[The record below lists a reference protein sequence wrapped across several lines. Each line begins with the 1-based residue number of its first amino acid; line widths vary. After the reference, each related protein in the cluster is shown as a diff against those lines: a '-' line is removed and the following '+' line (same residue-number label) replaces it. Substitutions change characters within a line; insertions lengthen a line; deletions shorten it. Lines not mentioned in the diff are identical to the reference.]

1 VPSPRKPSREQ
12 PVFHFYGTA
21 DGALARIT
29 ISRPVQ
35 RDEHEWTA
43 HLKMGGPFKVD
54 VDVTGVTME
63 QAIDLALGLC
73 HAQVGGRRLRD
84 RDGQAV
90 RVPGKPL
97 PKPKPEDVDD
107 SRRAALGVCACLV
120 DEENGRVRLVL
131 DDVTR
136 DGSTW
141 TARTFYTHKRYPK
154 KKLRDLAL
162 TEKDLAEIGFAVVL
176 RLAVQTFPPKTRAGS
191 RTTAR
196 RRR

>member
-1 VPSPRKPSREQ
+1 VPSPRKPSREA
-12 PVFHFYGTA
+12 PVYHFYGTA

-43 HLKMGGPFKVD
+43 HLKMGGPFNVD
-54 VDVTGVTME
+54 VDVTGVTRK

-73 HAQVGGRRLRD
+73 HAQVGGRRLLD
-84 RDGQAV
+84 RDGRAV

-97 PKPKPEDVDD
+97 PEPKDVDD
-107 SRRAALGVCACLV
+107 GRRAALGVCACLV
-120 DEENGRVRLVL
+120 DEENGRIRLVL

-136 DGSTW
+136 DGPTW

-154 KKLRDLAL
+154 KKLLDLAL
-162 TEKDLAEIGFAVVL
+162 TDKDLAAIGFAVMV
-176 RLAVQTFPPKTRAGS
+176 RLVVATFPSEARARS
-191 RTTAR
+191 RTTSR